1 MQLTRKEWE
10 DLEKL
15 SVDERIDRV
24 YDKVEEERQ
33 RLMMRIEGVE
43 DRNWTLRERLDT
55 TRARLVVSVII
66 ELILSITI
74 LISFH

>member
-1 MQLTRKEWE
+1 MQLTRKERE

-15 SVDERIDRV
+15 SVDERIDKL
-24 YDKVEEERQ
+24 YDKIEEERQ
-33 RLMMRIEGVE
+33 RLMMRIELVE
-43 DRNWTLRERLDT
+43 DKNWTLRERLDT

-74 LISFH
+74 LVNYF

>member
-1 MQLTRKEWE
+1 MQLTRKERE

-33 RLMMRIEGVE
+33 RLMMRIEMVE
-43 DRNWTLRERLDT
+43 DKNWTLRERLDT

-74 LISFH
+74 LVNYF